1 MKFQGSPALCDAPFS
16 AIYLITMCSLNF
28 ISVSAL
34 VLAKLVRYYSLSFLL
49 HLSGYDSWYVL
60 VLFNRSGNTV

>member
-1 MKFQGSPALCDAPFS
+1 MKFQGSPALCGAPFS

-34 VLAKLVRYYSLSFLL
+34 VLAKLRYYSLSFLL
-49 HLSGYDSWYVL
+49 HLSGYVSWYV
-60 VLFNRSGNTV
+60 